1 MNSFSTVVYVF
12 LTFPL
17 VASLPGDH
25 TNLLP
30 TLTSPNGDSMHSET
44 VQFDESSRCSL
55 SDRPIGPGGVA
66 QAIRQ
71 ATESVGLDATSELY
85 NEAIQFANEGHL
97 RQSRERLQILLG
109 LCPDDG
115 EARLLLAKV
124 FVAGQRWRDALGALD
139 SAQSCGALVPAEL
152 RAAVEE
158 NLRAELDGD
167 QDKIHTIQAR
177 EQGELKALRQ
187 EARRLRS
194 ENAKLLSTNY
204 DLEKEARRWAWT
216 TAGVSGVAILFVAVN
231 LLFGG
236 STPAEVTPT
245 EPTVAA
251 TEPSESAQIAA
262 IQNDAAVIPDSG
274 VPAAALT
281 PTLQANNTL
290 ADLSAV
296 ALSEATSLRGTS
308 LTVTVQDG
316 SAVLTGQVATHIQR
330 KEAEGLLLALDG
342 INSVTIEGVAVTA
355 RTRGAKHTV
364 VSGDTLSKLAYDYY
378 GDASLTKKIL
388 NGNRTLLKGRANLAI
403 GMDLAIPPVE

>member
-1 MNSFSTVVYVF
+1 MQ
-12 LTFPL
+12 
-17 VASLPGDH
+17 
-25 TNLLP
+25 
-30 TLTSPNGDSMHSET
+30 SET

-124 FVAGQRWRDALGALD
+124 YVAGQRWRDALTALD
-139 SAQSCGALVPAEL
+139 NAQNCGALVPAEL
-152 RAAVEE
+152 RIAVEE

-236 STPAEVTPT
+236 STPAQTTTT
-245 EPTVAA
+245 EPTVVA

-262 IQNDAAVIPDSG
+262 IQNDAVIPDSG

-316 SAVLTGQVATHIQR
+316 SAVLTGQVATHVQR

-342 INSVTIEGVAVTA
+342 ITSVKIDGVKVTA
-355 RTRGAKHTV
+355 RTRGTKHSV